1 MKTCKKCNKEFDEN
15 LTFCPFCGAENADR
29 KLTYI
34 ERKKAREEDTEFML
48 SKASIQQ
55 RDIDSAK
62 QANLEDIKAQKIGDL
77 KAEQKKSFARIFAGA
92 TLMLCS
98 LLPAWLLLHEDI
110 NPNLKWV
117 VIVVAFLVVAIGASV
132 LISDIY
138 ITRALKEMEKQDFTV
153 KKVQFNKG
161 PMFVYS
167 GALYELVAKN
177 TCPCCGTEMHI
188 EDLDNDIYIVCSTNR
203 SHIYKVDKEAFIES
217 FKDKIEQ
224 K

>member
-34 ERKKAREEDTEFML
+34 ERKKARDMDTEFML

-62 QANLEDIKAQKIGDL
+62 EANIDDLKTQKIGDL
-77 KAEQKKSFARIFAGA
+77 KVEQKKSFARIFAGA
-92 TLMLCS
+92 TLMLGG
-98 LLPAWLLLHEDI
+98 LLPAWFLVQNDI

-117 VIVVAFLVVAIGASV
+117 IIVVAFFVVAIGASI

-138 ITRALKEMEKQDFTV
+138 ITRALKEMEKQEFLV

-161 PMFVYS
+161 PMFVYG
-167 GALYELVAKN
+167 GALYELQAKN

-188 EDLDNDIYIVCSTNR
+188 EEMDNDIYIVCSTNR
-203 SHIYKVDKEAFIES
+203 EHIYKVNKEAFMET
-217 FKDKIEQ
+217 FKVKIEQ